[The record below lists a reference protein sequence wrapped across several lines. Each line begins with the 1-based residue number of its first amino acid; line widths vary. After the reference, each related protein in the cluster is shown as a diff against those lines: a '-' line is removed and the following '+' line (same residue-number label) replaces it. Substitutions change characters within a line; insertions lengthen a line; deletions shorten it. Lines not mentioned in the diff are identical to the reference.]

1 MPLCYERLPNF
12 CTLYGHIGHLFREC
26 SISKLIEGDATPEEY
41 GPWLRATSP
50 VCNVVNSDR
59 KRGVAAEI
67 AEKVTAKTV
76 GLSHGQRQKEPINSL
91 PDGSTSPAAMAMHSQ
106 KAILTSSDEA
116 RERREEA
123 VVEATGEG
131 RASASTSSHLHCH
144 NESVVRSNGSNALA
158 NVMTAHSQVVS
169 NSSTP
174 AKDSNG
180 QERLE
185 HVGSP
190 PKSQE
195 EAIFKQKT
203 KGTHGKHSP
212 PARKRASEE
221 SEVLNVEAG
230 NGVFGPKPVEGIFL
244 SSFRQEEGVGK
255 GLVSSTSP
263 PGHHAS
269 SRNESRWKQRA
280 REKMVADVGA
290 PGMALT
296 GKKMASILGVQL
308 VGCHERYLGLPS
320 FTFRKKQSLFSNIK
334 ERVWTLIGGWRRRLF
349 SAADK
354 KVMMK
359 AVLQA
364 ILT

>member
-1 MPLCYERLPNF
+1 MDCCVVVVVTVAGPNWRINEDSGQ
-12 CTLYGHIGHLFREC
+12 C
-26 SISKLIEGDATPEEY
+26 
-41 GPWLRATSP
+41 P

-59 KRGVAAEI
+59 KKGVAAKI

-76 GLSHGQRQKEPINSL
+76 GLSYGQRQKEPINSL

-106 KAILTSSDEA
+106 KEIPTSSDGA

-123 VVEATGEG
+123 VVEATGED

-158 NVMTAHSQVVS
+158 DVMTAHSQVVS

-180 QERLE
+180 HKRLE

-195 EAIFKQKT
+195 EAIFKQKQ
-203 KGTHGKHSP
+203 KKHSL
-212 PARKRASEE
+212 PARKWASEE
-221 SEVLNVEAG
+221 FEVLNVEAR

-244 SSFRQEEGVGK
+244 SSFRQEERVGK
-255 GLVSSTSP
+255 DRGLVSSTSP

-269 SRNESRWKQRA
+269 SRNGSRWKQRA
-280 REKMVADVGA
+280 RGKMVANVGA
-290 PGMALT
+290 PGMALI
-296 GKKMASILGVQL
+296 GKRVDPDVPDAGDQMASILDVQL

>member
-1 MPLCYERLPNF
+1 M
-12 CTLYGHIGHLFREC
+12 
-26 SISKLIEGDATPEEY
+26 GDATPEEY

-158 NVMTAHSQVVS
+158 DVMTAHSQVVS

-195 EAIFKQKT
+195 EAIFKQKQ
-203 KGTHGKHSP
+203 KKHSP

-255 GLVSSTSP
+255 YLPSGTSCLFEKRESMETESKGKDGGGCRGPRHGINSGQILTVLV
-263 PGHHAS
+263 
-269 SRNESRWKQRA
+269 NQ
-280 REKMVADVGA
+280 
-290 PGMALT
+290 
-296 GKKMASILGVQL
+296 MASILGVQL